1 MGQSIPPELL
11 ASDDQHSAFRYHL
24 LLGSGIDEFSPYWF
38 AGHEMA
44 TGYDP
49 LLNRRYKTFSSVNEA
64 GRSERLA
71 IVEARDRTL
80 DLLNV
85 RYLVVPPNLLESP
98 AMNRRV
104 EIGGIAFAEDQSSSA
119 DLQPGESAAFAT
131 FSAFSSGAAPADILA
146 IVSSLSNSIEVA
158 DGEELAEIVIGCE
171 SGATEKLS
179 LLAGRDA
186 SEWAFDRAD
195 VRPLVKHSR
204 ATVAES
210 WEGDERR
217 SFQAHSYLARLKL
230 PAASS
235 TCSSVRFVRISAKAR
250 NGVTLSIKKLAFYD
264 SASKQSSP
272 LAKSIRAELADTA
285 RWREVRLSQPIEIYG
300 KPHVFENLRAM
311 PRVWLAQRIKIKSDD
326 EQLRLI
332 RGEKNGAEDFNPQT
346 EVLIEAADALLLD
359 QKLLAD
365 DQAIPSPEQL
375 PNSARILSRT
385 PNSMAVSTESAQAA
399 MLVMS
404 EIAFPGWRARIDGN
418 EAGIVR
424 VNYLLRGVPLPAG
437 QHTVELVYRP
447 RTLFA
452 GAAISLLSLLC
463 LMLAIRKR

>member
-1 MGQSIPPELL
+1 L
-11 ASDDQHSAFRYHL
+11 A
-24 LLGSGIDEFSPYWF
+24 
-38 AGHEMA
+38 
-44 TGYDP
+44 
-49 LLNRRYKTFSSVNEA
+49 V
-64 GRSERLA
+64 
-71 IVEARDRTL
+71 
-80 DLLNV
+80 
-85 RYLVVPPNLLESP
+85 
-98 AMNRRV
+98 
-104 EIGGIAFAEDQSSSA
+104 
-119 DLQPGESAAFAT
+119 
-131 FSAFSSGAAPADILA
+131 
-146 IVSSLSNSIEVA
+146 VSSLLNSIEVA
-158 DGEELAEIVIGCE
+158 DGEELAEIVVGCE

-210 WEGDERR
+210 WDGDDRR

-235 TCSSVRFVRISAKAR
+235 TCSSMRFVRISA
-250 NGVTLSIKKLAFYD
+250 NGRSGATLSIKRLAFHD
-264 SASKQSSP
+264 SASKQSAP

-285 RWREVRLSQPIEIYG
+285 RWREVHLSQPMEIYG
-300 KPHVFENLRAM
+300 KPRVFENLRAM
-311 PRVWLAQRIKIKSDD
+311 PRVWLADRIKIKSDD

-332 RGEKNGAEDFNPQT
+332 RGEKNEGGQPDFDPSAEA
-346 EVLIEAADALLLD
+346 LIEAADVPLLD
-359 QKLLAD
+359 QKLLAGD
-365 DQAIPSPEQL
+365 HASPSPEQS
-375 PNSARILSRT
+375 PNSAGILRRT
-385 PNSMAVSTESAQAA
+385 PNSMAVSTKSAQPA

-404 EIAFPGWRARIDGN
+404 EIAFPGWRARVDGN

-452 GAAISLLSLLC
+452 GAAISLLALTC
-463 LMLAIRKR
+463 LMLAIRKQ